1 MKRLELKRHN
11 ADYQCSYSLE
21 RAYLQGWNDA
31 DGSHWREPSEE
42 PEDNAACLCLTD
54 RGYIPGVY
62 LKEYH
67 YWEGFGLC
75 WNKDDLKCWMAIPPT
90 NVSKS

>member
-11 ADYQCSYSLE
+11 ADHQRSYSLE

-31 DGSHWREPSEE
+31 DGSHWREPSEM
-42 PEDNAACLCLTD
+42 PDVV
-54 RGYIPGVY
+54 GVY
-62 LKEYH
+62 LIIVHGEKCATLVDFDGAFFVAENTIYTTDEID
-67 YWEGFGLC
+67 YWM
-75 WNKDDLKCWMAIPPT
+75 KVP